1 MVLEQL
7 VLGNL
12 REVICFAREDTEAFV
27 QQAMSHHMRA
37 QMKEQEQDRRT
48 LEQQERRIT
57 EIDGI
62 IKRLYE
68 DNISG
73 KLTDERFSKMFTDYE
88 REQADL
94 RDSVEDLRRSVE
106 ACERQSVNMD
116 SFLKLVQ
123 KYTAPDKLFPELLR
137 AFVEKIVVHA
147 PDKSNGQR
155 TQQIDIHYNFIG
167 EIGLSHAIDKKKPA

>member
-1 MVLEQL
+1 MRVQMREQ
-7 VLGNL
+7 
-12 REVICFAREDTEAFV
+12 T
-27 QQAMSHHMRA
+27 QA
-37 QMKEQEQDRRT
+37 RRT
-48 LEQQERRIT
+48 LEQQERRVS

-73 KLTDERFSKMFTDYE
+73 KLTDERFVKMSADYE

-94 RDSVEDLRRSVE
+94 EASIGELRQTVE
-106 ACERQSVNMD
+106 ACEQQSVNLD
-116 SFLKLVQ
+116 SFLKLVR
-123 KYTAPDKLFPELLR
+123 KYTVPDKLFPELLR

-147 PDKSNGQR
+147 PDYSSGQR

-167 EIGLSHAIDKKKPA
+167 EIGFSHTVHKRESA